1 MAVKEGY
8 DVLRL
13 IEHGQTCYISSEY
26 VRGRPLAWYI
36 KEHPRIPKKLLLE
49 WILHL
54 ERQLEMLHKCGQ
66 KSATIAVEAGSERLR
81 KVINK
86 HLNKEDILCIR

>member
-54 ERQLEMLHKCGQ
+54 ERQLEMLHKCRNHPVI
-66 KSATIAVEAGSERLR
+66 SMLILIVLFVSEEGR
-81 KVINK
+81 I
-86 HLNKEDILCIR
+86 IFF